1 MHGKVEN
8 TVINRVFI
16 MVAFISACV
25 MSFTMFHHD
34 YGIWLNTITRALVIA
49 AFEMSDFRN
58 DSKLSVHVII

>member
-16 MVAFISACV
+16 MIVSISACV

-34 YGIWLNTITRALVIA
+34 YIIWLNTITRALVVDV
-49 AFEMSDFRN
+49 FEMSDFPN
-58 DSKLSVHVII
+58 DSKL